1 MVQIIFFFLIPP
13 EMSEMV
19 NLLRKTEKAIYYNAF
34 RSSPAELNAKQN
46 LRRSIYSASNINP
59 GDVITEETLSIKSPG
74 DGIPVKYYDI
84 LIGKR
89 AIQKI
94 EADHP
99 LKWSH
104 FFNE

>member
-1 MVQIIFFFLIPP
+1 
-13 EMSEMV
+13 MSEMV
-19 NLLRKTEKAIYYNAF
+19 NLLRKTEKAINYNAF
-34 RSSPAELNAKQN
+34 RTSPNNAKQN
-46 LRRSIYSASNINP
+46 LRRSIYSALNIDP

-94 EADHP
+94 EAITH
-99 LKWSH
+99 
-104 FFNE
+104 